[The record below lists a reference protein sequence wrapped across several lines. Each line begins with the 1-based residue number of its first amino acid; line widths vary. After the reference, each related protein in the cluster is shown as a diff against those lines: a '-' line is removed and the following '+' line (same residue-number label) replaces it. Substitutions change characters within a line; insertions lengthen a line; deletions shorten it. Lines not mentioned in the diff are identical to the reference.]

1 MSQEAMVFLV
11 SGIIPVKLSVQVGVF
26 MWSNEW
32 EAATEHTL
40 SDFIMLL
47 ILFFFFL
54 LKSGIIMILIKYCP
68 YFHYSSYHILYNN
81 KINARV
87 LIGQLAMVYCAGKPM
102 EKSHVFRIII

>member
-40 SDFIMLL
+40 SDFIM
-47 ILFFFFL
+47 FFFF
-54 LKSGIIMILIKYCP
+54 
-68 YFHYSSYHILYNN
+68 F
-81 KINARV
+81 
-87 LIGQLAMVYCAGKPM
+87 
-102 EKSHVFRIII
+102 